1 MRGRCLVVMIAAL
14 MVCGGVRAEPPA
26 VPESVQRTTPQPTD
40 QPGAAGETAFSAED
54 HVKNAQQLF
63 KEQRFSDAAEQLKL
77 AYQNQPNPLFLFN
90 AGQAYRKA
98 LRPIEAREMY
108 ARFVSIAPDSP
119 LVPEAKGYVQTLEI
133 WIAEHHAKQQ
143 AELTLIEK
151 QSELA
156 EQVRQREVAL
166 QALEKAKNPPLYKKP
181 WFWAIVSGVVVGGG
195 VALAIGLVTSTRF
208 QTDGGTI
215 EIQY

>member
-1 MRGRCLVVMIAAL
+1 MRGLC
-14 MVCGGVRAEPPA
+14 
-26 VPESVQRTTPQPTD
+26 
-40 QPGAAGETAFSAED
+40 
-54 HVKNAQQLF
+54 
-63 KEQRFSDAAEQLKL
+63 
-77 AYQNQPNPLFLFN
+77 PL
-90 AGQAYRKA
+90 
-98 LRPIEAREMY
+98 
-108 ARFVSIAPDSP
+108 
-119 LVPEAKGYVQTLEI
+119 
-133 WIAEHHAKQQ
+133 IAEHRAKQQ

>member
-1 MRGRCLVVMIAAL
+1 MRLGVFVLAWSVGMSGIVGVAA
-14 MVCGGVRAEPPA
+14 AESSQQTPA
-26 VPESVQRTTPQPTD
+26 ARRGTAESEPKP
-40 QPGAAGETAFSAED
+40 AADGYVSQ
-54 HVKNAQQLF
+54 AQQLF
-63 KEQRFSDAAEQLKL
+63 KEQRFSEAAEALKQAFDL
-77 AYQNQPNPLFLFN
+77 QPNPLFLFN

-215 EIQY
+215 TIQY